1 MMSHA
6 GLERHSP
13 IILALMAAGLL
24 AWPTIG
30 LAQTVAGQAEA
41 VQATVLGTTTV
52 LAGTGALSGSSDALE
67 ASSIVG
73 SVPSLLSA
81 DSLHAASIG
90 SPDQA
95 YSEASLGS
103 LGLSLAGNTISADF
117 LMARALQATGASGV
131 GTSEIDGL
139 SINGVSVPV
148 SGAPNQT
155 IPIVGGVVILN
166 EQQVGSA
173 GALVNALHLIVNGV
187 ADVVIASAS
196 AGAPPSSSSTPLPLS
211 GASLPGL
218 P

>member
-1 MMSHA
+1 MSHV
-6 GLERHSP
+6 GLNRRSS
-13 IILALMAAGLL
+13 IILALVSAGLL
-24 AWPTIG
+24 AWPTLG
-30 LAQTVAGQAEA
+30 RAQTIAGQAEA

-52 LAGTGALSGSSDALE
+52 IAGTGALSGASDAQE

-103 LGLSLAGNTISADF
+103 LGLTIAGQTVSAEF
-117 LMARALQATGASGV
+117 LMARALQATGASGI

-139 SINGVSVPV
+139 AINGMPVQV
-148 SGAPNQT
+148 SGAANQ
-155 IPIVGGVVILN
+155 IVPLAGGTLIIN
-166 EQQVGSA
+166 EQQIGSA
-173 GALVNALHLIVNGV
+173 GALVNALHIIVNGV

-196 AGAPPSSSSTPLPLS
+196 AGATPSSSSTPLPLP
-211 GASLPGL
+211 GGPLPGL

>member
-1 MMSHA
+1 MSQV
-6 GLERHSP
+6 RSNRRSP
-13 IILALMAAGLL
+13 IIIALVSAGLL
-24 AWPTIG
+24 AWPTLG

-52 LAGTGALSGSSDALE
+52 LAGTGALSGASDALE
-67 ASSIVG
+67 ASSIAG

-103 LGLSLAGNTISADF
+103 LGMSLAGNTISVDF
-117 LMARALQATGASGV
+117 LMARALQVTGASGI

-139 SINGVSVPV
+139 TINGVPVPV
-148 SGAPNQT
+148 SGTANQVVPL
-155 IPIVGGVVILN
+155 IGGTLIIN
-166 EQQVGSA
+166 EQQIGAA
-173 GALVNALHLIVNGV
+173 GALVSALHIIVSGV

-196 AGAPPSSSSTPLPLS
+196 AGAPPSSSSTLPPLP
-211 GASLPGL
+211 AVPLPGL

>member
-1 MMSHA
+1 MRQRESNH
-6 GLERHSP
+6 RVF
-13 IILALMAAGLL
+13 IVLAVLAAGLIG
-24 AWPTIG
+24 WPAHAV
-30 LAQTVAGQAEA
+30 AQTAGGEAKA

-52 LAGTGALSGSSDALE
+52 LSDTGALAAGSSDALE
-67 ASSIVG
+67 ASSIAG

-90 SPDQA
+90 SADQA

-117 LMARALQATGASGV
+117 LMARALQATGASGI
-131 GTSEIDGL
+131 GASEIDGL

-187 ADVVIASAS
+187 ADMVIASAS
-196 AGAPPSSSSTPLPLS
+196 AGAPPSSSSTPLPLP
-211 GASLPGL
+211 GVPLPGL